1 MRKLIFIIFLLMFG
15 QWMVQVDPA
24 LMQKVFGVAWILYA
38 PKQTNKTVR
47 LLRLVLG
54 WLWMR

>member
-38 PKQTNKTVR
+38 PKQTNKIFR
-47 LLRLVLG
+47 LIRLALS
-54 WLWMR
+54 LL